1 MGIYD
6 EHTPEIGSGK
16 YFKPEDGKTYNLVI
30 ASEPAIFENVYE
42 PQDGGEIQISTR
54 YAWVIYNRTLK
65 LGQILQLPPTGFKNL
80 ADIAKNPKWGEPTAG
95 KYDIDY
101 TKTGKG
107 TDTKH
112 SVIPVPSEGALT
124 DEEIAETKAV
134 DLLGSIEAGKGAQ
147 RVQWL
152 KDYVSGKPAREPGTA
167 SPATAKKDVVIE
179 DIGDEPINLDDIP
192 F

>member
-16 YFKPEDGKTYNLVI
+16 YLKPEDGKTYNLVI
-30 ASEPAIFENVYE
+30 ASDPVIFDNVY
-42 PQDGGEIQISTR
+42 DGGSEGIRVSTK
-54 YAWVIYNRTLK
+54 YAWVVYNRTDK
-65 LGQILQLPPTGFKNL
+65 LAQVFQLPPTGYKAI
-80 ADIAKNPKWGEPTAG
+80 ADLAKNAKWGDPTAG

-101 TKTGKG
+101 KRTGRG
-107 TDTKH
+107 IDTEH
-112 SVIPVPSEGALT
+112 SIIPVPSEGALT
-124 DEEIAETKAV
+124 DEEVAECKAI
-134 DLLGSIEAGKGAQ
+134 DLLGSIEAGKGSE

-152 KDYVSGKPAREPGTA
+152 ADALKGRPAKEAGTQI
-167 SPATAKKDVVIE
+167 SAKKDVVIE